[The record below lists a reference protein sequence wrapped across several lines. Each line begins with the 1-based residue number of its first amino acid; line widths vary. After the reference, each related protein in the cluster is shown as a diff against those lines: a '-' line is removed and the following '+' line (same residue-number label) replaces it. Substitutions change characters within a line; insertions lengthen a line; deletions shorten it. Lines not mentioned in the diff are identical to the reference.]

1 MREYLKKLMNKKPIV
16 YGVLYL
22 SLIPLYAVAY
32 TFLPEA
38 SMQLNN
44 HESGLFSFFYF
55 SVITI
60 TTLGYGDITPIGK
73 LGQLLT
79 ASEALSG
86 IILIGLFLNSL
97 SHQRGVEVQENEKQK
112 QQKKD
117 EERAIERFSAFNKLI
132 ELNITRYKVYSYTIT
147 TPVNDRKPGAALN
160 EDFNFNDMKD
170 LFKPTSRLS
179 DHHFTPAIEYY
190 FESLKELVDSLEEL
204 VKLGYTQQ
212 WPELENLCI
221 KFIADS
227 KELDFSAYILN
238 QPNVEIGEQKAAEVD
253 AEMIKNHE
261 GEVQFRS
268 RNAINAYVALY
279 HLIHKS
285 YGFIRTY
292 KKMTL
297 EITEAKQDK
306 PRIDQ

>member
-32 TFLPEA
+32 TVLPEA

-112 QQKKD
+112 QQKRN
-117 EERAIERFSAFNKLI
+117 EERAIERFSAYNKLI
-132 ELNITRYKVYSYTIT
+132 DLNITRYKVYSYTIT
-147 TPVNDRKPGAALN
+147 TPVNARKPGTALN

-190 FESLKELVDSLEEL
+190 FESLKELVDSIEEL
-204 VKLGYTQQ
+204 VKLGYTQH

-221 KFIADS
+221 QFIEDS

-238 QPNVEIGEQKAAEVD
+238 QPNVKIGEKIAAEFD

-261 GEVQFRS
+261 GEVQFRTS
-268 RNAINAYVALY
+268 NAINAYVALY

-292 KKMTL
+292 KRMAL
-297 EITEAKQDK
+297 EITEAKQDSK
-306 PRIDQ
+306 Q